1 MNSKEVLELIQ
12 HPEKLQKAQAEQL
25 ERVLAD
31 YPYSGVLQ
39 ALYLKALKNQNN
51 YLYPKQLKRTAIAV
65 QDRKALYYWVE
76 ADVEVID
83 PVEKPKIEFHPEVKT
98 TPQAEVPKPA
108 PIAAPVA
115 PVEAPRPAAY
125 QPPAPV
131 PPPPV
136 VVPVAAEI
144 KQPPPVISAP
154 KAPPIIAEGD
164 LDLANLPASV
174 RETVLRARRIREQLG
189 NAFNDAAP
197 GEKAPERVATPVVSQ
212 APAPPSI
219 PEPTIVPAAPAPI
232 PIPLPNIPK
241 EEVSAIEPPTP
252 LGPIVVPVP
261 APEPIKPE
269 QVHEPQVVPPTFEI
283 ESAPEVEPAVIEVK
297 PTSPTSSSDSKV
309 RHSFLDWLENDENE
323 ETENEIEVIAHLDE
337 VEEIVPQPLEQ
348 PVVEPIVE
356 GILEPSVPLE
366 EPADEQP
373 EPKPSTEKVKHLYET
388 FMEKRPKPRLDFSA
402 RDAGIDTASLGTS
415 DYAAY
420 ITETLAQVYVKQKLY
435 DRAINAYEILRLK
448 YPEKSG
454 LFAARI
460 SEIKRLINN

>member
-1 MNSKEVLELIQ
+1 VNSKEVLELIQ

-31 YPYSGVLQ
+31 YPYSGVLH

-76 ADVEVID
+76 AESEVIET
-83 PVEKPKIEFHPEVKT
+83 VEKPKIEFHPEVKA
-98 TPQAEVPKPA
+98 TPAAEVPKP
-108 PIAAPVA
+108 IATPL
-115 PVEAPRPAAY
+115 EAPKPATY

-144 KQPPPVISAP
+144 KQPPPVVFAP
-154 KAPPIIAEGD
+154 KAQPIIAEGD

-174 RETVLRARRIREQLG
+174 RETVLRARRIRQQLG
-189 NAFNDAAP
+189 NAFNDATP
-197 GEKAPERVATPVVSQ
+197 GEKASAPPPVSQ
-212 APAPPSI
+212 
-219 PEPTIVPAAPAPI
+219 PTLVPAAPAPI
-232 PIPLPNIPK
+232 PIPLPNIPQ
-241 EEVSAIEPPTP
+241 EPVLEKGPQIPVEPVAPAPT
-252 LGPIVVPVP
+252 
-261 APEPIKPE
+261 PEPIKPNP
-269 QVHEPQVVPPTFEI
+269 VSEPPVSVPTFEI
-283 ESAPEVEPAVIEVK
+283 ISAPEVEPVANEVK
-297 PTSPTSSSDSKV
+297 PSVRSDSPKV
-309 RHSFLDWLENDENE
+309 RHSFLDWLEKDEAE
-323 ETENEIEVIAHLDE
+323 EDRTEIEVIAHLDE
-337 VEEIVPQPLEQ
+337 VEEIVPEVVLQPAI
-348 PVVEPIVE
+348 EPIAE
-356 GILEPSVPLE
+356 RNPEAS
-366 EPADEQP
+366 EPAQEPAVEQP
-373 EPKPSTEKVKHLYET
+373 EPKPSTEEVKNLYES

-402 RDAGIDTASLGTS
+402 KDAGIDTASLGTS

-435 DRAINAYEILRLK
+435 NRAINAYEILRLK

-460 SEIKRLINN
+460 SEIKRLINI